1 VKLLTKGHV
10 DNGFTSTVLGGDVID
25 GPVESVKDNRCSS
38 GVTGEDLD
46 GDEVGLLGDTI
57 LGTTDSTSNVGSV
70 AEGIGV
76 STTSSVV
83 AKSSTATK
91 VGMGNVDTAV
101 YDISV
106 RAATGSGVV
115 DVASGARRL
124 VGDGAKTP
132 GSTRLGGQ
140 SAVRQLR

>member
-1 VKLLTKGHV
+1 MV
-10 DNGFTSTVLGGDVID
+10 TS
-25 GPVESVKDNRCSS
+25 
-38 GVTGEDLD
+38 EDLD
-46 GDEVGLLGDTI
+46 RDEVGLLGDTI
-57 LGTTDSTSNVGSV
+57 LGATDSTSNVGSV

-83 AKSSTATK
+83 AESSTATK
-91 VGMGNVDTAV
+91 VGMSDVDTAV

-115 DVASGARRL
+115 DVAGGARRL
-124 VGDGAKTP
+124 VGDGTETP